1 MIEALLPV
9 LTALG
14 AAAVTWHLAR
24 AQQQTAL
31 LEQIGR
37 QKSALERM
45 KKRNA
50 TLTSDL
56 KLARAK
62 LQFQQTLRSLEFAA
76 LTAQLPGP
84 AAALE
89 AGGQFEVNESL
100 ASLFRATREAEES
113 AMAQP
118 IRRRRVGPAA

>member
-84 AAALE
+84 SAALE

-100 ASLFRATREAEES
+100 ASLFRATRETEE
-113 AMAQP
+113 MALLQP
-118 IRRRRVGPAA
+118 VRRRRAGPAA